1 MKGKNFEKFH
11 QLMIFYSPMDVK
23 KEPKLEP
30 KVEPE
35 IEPDDESGP
44 DEGDDDD
51 ESEAESAFDP
61 RRSPRIRQN
70 SVRTDSGRSTPIK
83 EQKSPKM

>member
-1 MKGKNFEKFH
+1 MLPSDDKTTKILFF
-11 QLMIFYSPMDVK
+11 SPVNVK

-35 IEPDDESGP
+35 IEPDA
-44 DEGDDDD
+44 
-51 ESEAESAFDP
+51 ESESDDGESETESAFDP

>member
-1 MKGKNFEKFH
+1 MN
-11 QLMIFYSPMDVK
+11 VK

-35 IEPDDESGP
+35 IEPDDGSLET
-44 DEGDDDD
+44 EDD
-51 ESEAESAFDP
+51 EESEPESTFDP